1 MLMYHCIYD
10 IMIFLFWLMLSIEAL
25 EKIQDNVENFEDIGA
40 STQEV
45 DFMKDF
51 FDNEALGAL
60 LEVSDLLG

>member
-1 MLMYHCIYD
+1 
-10 IMIFLFWLMLSIEAL
+10 MLSIEAL